1 MLDKIIEWCER
12 YKQYRIKRS
21 LPKATYDKKVKK
33 DNLKKWVNEHKNSYK

>member
-21 LPKATYDKKVKK
+21 LPIATYDKKVKN
-33 DNLKKWVNEHKNSYK
+33 DGLKKWVNEHKNSYK